1 MVKTVKRD
9 HMSRFGSRK
18 LQAGTGRNGAKPTV
32 VITGGSRGIGN
43 GLARCFLDRGAS
55 VVISGRMK
63 KSVDDAVAG
72 LGAASC
78 QERVGGTVCDVRR
91 YEDVQG
97 LWDYAM
103 NRFGRI
109 DIWINNAGLG
119 QPQTDLDGLDP
130 CLIDD
135 LFGTNCTGALYGC
148 KVALTGMKVAGSG
161 AIYNMEGLGSKGG
174 LIRGMTAYGA
184 SKRAL
189 AYITDSLA
197 MEAKGSGVIV
207 GAIQPG
213 MTATELIT
221 REYEGK
227 PEQWAKVKRIFN
239 ILSDTVETI
248 SPWLVDRM
256 LSNTRN
262 GARIVWLTGQ
272 KAAWRFMTSPFIKRT
287 IYPDQIQES

>member
-1 MVKTVKRD
+1 VKK
-9 HMSRFGSRK
+9 FG
-18 LQAGTGRNGAKPTV
+18 PV
-32 VITGGSRGIGN
+32 
-43 GLARCFLDRGAS
+43 
-55 VVISGRMK
+55 
-63 KSVDDAVAG
+63 
-72 LGAASC
+72 
-78 QERVGGTVCDVRR
+78 
-91 YEDVQG
+91 
-97 LWDYAM
+97 
-103 NRFGRI
+103 

-119 QPQTDLDGLDP
+119 QPQSDISGLDP
-130 CLIDD
+130 SLAESI
-135 LFGTNCTGALYGC
+135 FATNCIGALYGC
-148 KVALTGMKVAGSG
+148 KVALTGMKAAGAG

-174 LIRGMTAYGA
+174 LILGMTAYGA

-227 PEQWAKVKRIFN
+227 PEQWAKVKGIFN

-248 SPWLVDRM
+248 SPWLVDKM

-262 GARIVWLTGQ
+262 GTRIIWLTRR
-272 KAAWRFMTSPFIKRT
+272 KAAWRFMTAPLIKRS
-287 IYPDQIQES
+287 IYPEQP